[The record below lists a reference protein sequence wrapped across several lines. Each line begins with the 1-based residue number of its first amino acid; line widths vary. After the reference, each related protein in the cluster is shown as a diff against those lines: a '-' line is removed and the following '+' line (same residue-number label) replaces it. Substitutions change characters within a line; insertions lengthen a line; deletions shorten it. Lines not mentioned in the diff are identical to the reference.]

1 MNDIGSLL
9 ASVVI
14 FLFAENGTTPIGTA
28 FVVGY
33 PLPIPRTGYVPII
46 VTAKHVVADH
56 SRVVG
61 RFTSTVEGKTISIVY
76 DLSKLRADGDLWE
89 HDDTGVDIVA
99 FRSPHLAE
107 ARYATLPLDLV
118 ASRADVKAEG
128 IQTTDRVVFP
138 SLLVSFMG
146 TTKNYPTIRDGSIAL
161 IPDEKVPLE
170 YKIRNRVITTSQE
183 VFLLNATSIPGAS
196 GSPIFLWPGPRLK
209 NGTFA
214 IGGTRPLLLGVMHGF
229 YSASPREVEEVN
241 ITKVQRFYREN
252 SGIAIVFPS
261 YRVRE
266 ILESAG
272 VKSRIATVMA
282 SEQR

>member
-14 FLFAENGTTPIGTA
+14 FLFSGNGTTPIGTA

-33 PLPIPRTGYVPII
+33 PLPIPRQGYVPII

-61 RFTSTVEGKTISIVY
+61 RFTSTVDGKTVSVPY
-76 DLSKLRADGDLWE
+76 DLSKLRVDGDLWE
-89 HDDTGVDIVA
+89 HEDTGIDIVA
-99 FRSPHLAE
+99 FRSPHVSE
-107 ARYATLPLDLV
+107 ARYEFLPLDLI
-118 ASRADVKAEG
+118 ASRADLATEG

-138 SLLVSFMG
+138 SLLVNFMG

-161 IPDEKVPLE
+161 IPDEKVPMQ
-170 YKIRNRVITTSQE
+170 YQIGNRVVKTSQE
-183 VFLLNATSIPGAS
+183 VLLLNATSFPGAS

-209 NGTFA
+209 NGVFA
-214 IGGTRPLLLGVMHGF
+214 VGGTRPLLLGVMHGF
-229 YSASPREVEEVN
+229 YPALPKEVVEVN
-241 ITKVQRFYREN
+241 VTRVKRYYQEN
-252 SGIAIVFPS
+252 SGIAVVFPS

-266 ILESAG
+266 ILESTR
-272 VKSRIATVMA
+272 VKSRIDALIA
-282 SEQR
+282 SEHK